1 MDKLVETK
9 MERFWNREAWT
20 RDQWVK
26 AEAAKLPP
34 GSWVL
39 DAGAGASK
47 YRQLFTHCHYST
59 QDFCRY
65 EGPLVKYSQPIDYVC
80 DLLEIP
86 LPDASLDAILCTEV
100 LEHVTDAVA
109 VLREFSRL
117 LKPGG
122 KLFLTAPFISDLHMA
137 PYHYYVGF
145 TTYWYRHWLPS
156 VGLLIDQ
163 IAPQGGPGRV
173 AVRYLHGCYGHWR
186 TWESKLSG
194 PKRLFSLIGR
204 MLVKIPVHYVAP
216 WVLHKLDPHLNWEG
230 NCVGLMV
237 AATRKSDCLGSPP
250 ASGRPQ

>member
-1 MDKLVETK
+1 VDKLVETK

-34 GSWVL
+34 GSRVL

-47 YRQLFTHCHYST
+47 YRPLFTHCHYST

-80 DLLEIP
+80 DMLEIP
-86 LPDASLDAILCTEV
+86 LPDASLDAIICTEV

-156 VGLLIDQ
+156 VGLVIDH

-173 AVRYLHGCYGHWR
+173 AVRYLHGCYGYWR

-194 PKRLFSLIGR
+194 LKRLFSLSGR

-237 AATRKSDCLGSPP
+237 AATRKSDCRGSMP
-250 ASGRPQ
+250 AAGRLR